1 MALSTNETLNY
12 YAQNAQE
19 FIAGTVD
26 VDMSRLYRHFLTH
39 LPQDGSILDL
49 GCGSGRDSKFFADLG
64 YRVTAVDGS
73 EELCR
78 RAERLIGFPVRCL
91 LFEELDYVN
100 KFDGIWACASLLHV
114 EKEKM
119 PHILDL
125 VARALKVGGTLY
137 LSYKY
142 GAGQRVDNG
151 RFFSDY
157 TETDIPLLFPEDS
170 PLSCVQWWI
179 TQDERPE
186 RSHERWLNMICKK
199 IEKS

>member
-1 MALSTNETLNY
+1 MNETLNY

-19 FIAGTVD
+19 FIDGTIH
-26 VDMSRLYRHFLTH
+26 VDMSRLYGRFLAH
-39 LPQDGSILDL
+39 MPQGGSILDL

-73 EELCR
+73 AELCQ
-78 RAERLIGFPVRCL
+78 RAQQMTGFPVRCL
-91 LFEELDYVN
+91 LFQELDYDN
-100 KFDGIWACASLLHV
+100 EFDGVWACASLLHV

-119 PHILDL
+119 QHILDL
-125 VARALKVGGTLY
+125 VAGALKDGGTLY

-142 GAGQRVDNG
+142 GTGQRVEKG

-157 TETDIPLLFPEDS
+157 TEADISLLFPES
-170 PLSCVQWWI
+170 APLSCLEWWI

-186 RSHERWLNMICKK
+186 RRDEKWLNMICKK
-199 IEKS
+199 VQTP

>member
-1 MALSTNETLNY
+1 MNDTLNY

-19 FIAGTVD
+19 FIAGTIGI
-26 VDMSRLYRHFLTH
+26 DMSHVHRRFLAH
-39 LPQDGSILDL
+39 MPPEGSILDL
-49 GCGSGRDSKFFADLG
+49 GCGSGRDSKFFAELG
-64 YRVTAVDGS
+64 YHVTAVDGS
-73 EELCR
+73 AELCT
-78 RAERLIGFPVRCL
+78 RAQQLTGFPVRCL

-100 KFDGIWACASLLHV
+100 EFDGVWACASLLHV

-119 PHILDL
+119 QRILGL
-125 VARALKVGGTLY
+125 VADSLKDGGTLY

-142 GAGQRVDNG
+142 GTGQRVEKG

-157 TETDIPLLFPEDS
+157 TEADIPLLFPESS
-170 PLSCVQWWI
+170 PLSCVEWWI

-199 IEKS
+199 IKRP

>member
-1 MALSTNETLNY
+1 MNDTLNY

-19 FIAGTVD
+19 FIAGTIGI
-26 VDMSRLYRHFLTH
+26 DMSDVHRRFLEH
-39 LPQDGSILDL
+39 MPPEGSILDL
-49 GCGSGRDSKFFADLG
+49 GCGSGRDSKFFAERG

-73 EELCR
+73 AELCR
-78 RAERLIGFPVRCL
+78 RAEQLTGFPVRCL
-91 LFEELDYVN
+91 LFEDLDYVN
-100 KFDGIWACASLLHV
+100 EFDGVWACASLLHV

-119 PHILDL
+119 QLILGL
-125 VARALKVGGTLY
+125 VSNALKDGGTLY

-142 GAGQRVDNG
+142 GTGQRVEKG

-157 TETDIPLLFPEDS
+157 TETDIPLLFPDDS
-170 PLSCVQWWI
+170 PLSCVEWWI

-199 IEKS
+199 IEKP

>member
-1 MALSTNETLNY
+1 MNDTLNY

-19 FIAGTVD
+19 FIAGTIGI
-26 VDMSRLYRHFLTH
+26 DMSDVHRRFLEH
-39 LPQDGSILDL
+39 MPPEGSILDL
-49 GCGSGRDSKFFADLG
+49 GCGSGRDSKFFAERG

-73 EELCR
+73 AELCK
-78 RAERLIGFPVRCL
+78 RAEQLIGFPVRCL
-91 LFEELDYVN
+91 LFEDLDYVN
-100 KFDGIWACASLLHV
+100 EFDGVWACASLLHV

-119 PHILDL
+119 LRILGL
-125 VARALKVGGTLY
+125 VSNALKDGGTLY

-142 GAGQRVDNG
+142 GTGQRLEKG

-157 TETDIPLLFPEDS
+157 TEADIPLLFPESS
-170 PLSCVQWWI
+170 PLSCVEWWI

-199 IEKS
+199 IEKP

>member
-1 MALSTNETLNY
+1 MNDTLNY

-19 FIAGTVD
+19 FIAGTIGI
-26 VDMSRLYRHFLTH
+26 DMSDVHRRFLEH
-39 LPQDGSILDL
+39 MPPEGSILDL
-49 GCGSGRDSKFFADLG
+49 GCGSGRDSKFFAERG

-73 EELCR
+73 AELCK
-78 RAERLIGFPVRCL
+78 RAEQLIGFPVRCL
-91 LFEELDYVN
+91 LFEDLDYVN
-100 KFDGIWACASLLHV
+100 EFDGVWACASLLHV

-119 PHILDL
+119 QRILGL
-125 VARALKVGGTLY
+125 VSNALKGGGTLY

-142 GAGQRVDNG
+142 GTGQRVDNG

-157 TETDIPLLFPEDS
+157 TEADIPLLFPESS
-170 PLSCVQWWI
+170 PLSCVEWWI

-199 IEKS
+199 IEKP